1 MSWRRVTLHH
11 RPAPTG
17 EQRCMVTGSVYARRR
32 RPCSM
37 FVAQNTWPSVAVRS
51 VQLQLVCGTVCQRQ
65 CSLLSHWTFFDA
77 TWKLN
82 SSSVLTSDMLLK
94 TGHWFLQLTP
104 RLSNDFT
111 AAWKP
116 QSIILASCKPGC
128 KPGFRQVRA
137 GLRRAFDFFC
147 RKPGREHV
155 EIDAAGSHAAGS
167 LVRAHARHVEK
178 PVSSQPT
185 NLLKLDFRYVFYYSC
200 LSWRN

>member
-1 MSWRRVTLHH
+1 MIYCMSADSCFSYPVSAHVMAPRYVTSPPSSNRRATL
-11 RPAPTG
+11 
-17 EQRCMVTGSVYARRR
+17 VTGSVYARRR

-137 GLRRAFDFFC
+137 GLRRAFDFF
-147 RKPGREHV
+147 V
-155 EIDAAGSHAAGS
+155 ENLVANMSTLMQQVHSKFVGSCA
-167 LVRAHARHVEK
+167 
-178 PVSSQPT
+178 
-185 NLLKLDFRYVFYYSC
+185 C
-200 LSWRN
+200 